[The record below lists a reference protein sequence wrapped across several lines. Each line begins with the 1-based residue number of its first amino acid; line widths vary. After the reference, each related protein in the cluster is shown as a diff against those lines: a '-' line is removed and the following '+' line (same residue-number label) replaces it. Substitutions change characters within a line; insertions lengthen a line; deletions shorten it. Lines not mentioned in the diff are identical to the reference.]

1 MIVPLRRCYI
11 KLLQI
16 QRILAD
22 IDILLSDVAGSAVN
36 RTISIIPRSGVI
48 RTCTGPFQTVLDS
61 IGTAVGSNVVE
72 VVNAF
77 ITSHITGYRT
87 GHHRR
92 ADDNLLL
99 HTGCQMI
106 WTHPRCRCCFHK
118 CFGIFNGN
126 ILSSVVCVR
135 KVCIIHRRIPQ
146 NIFYSGLRLYIT
158 SVLQRFKLEDATLI

>member
-87 GHHRR
+87 
-92 ADDNLLL
+92 
-99 HTGCQMI
+99 TS
-106 WTHPRCRCCFHK
+106 CFT
-118 CFGIFNGN
+118 
-126 ILSSVVCVR
+126 R
-135 KVCIIHRRIPQ
+135 
-146 NIFYSGLRLYIT
+146 
-158 SVLQRFKLEDATLI
+158 DAK

>member
-1 MIVPLRRCYI
+1 MVCHRHSPACYCIPVLKIQLAYCLYRFHMHSRLCRFIIRRLNVCHILMIVPLRRCYI

-87 GHHRR
+87 
-92 ADDNLLL
+92 DIIVELM
-99 HTGCQMI
+99 T
-106 WTHPRCRCCFHK
+106 TSCFT
-118 CFGIFNGN
+118 
-126 ILSSVVCVR
+126 R
-135 KVCIIHRRIPQ
+135 
-146 NIFYSGLRLYIT
+146 
-158 SVLQRFKLEDATLI
+158 DAK